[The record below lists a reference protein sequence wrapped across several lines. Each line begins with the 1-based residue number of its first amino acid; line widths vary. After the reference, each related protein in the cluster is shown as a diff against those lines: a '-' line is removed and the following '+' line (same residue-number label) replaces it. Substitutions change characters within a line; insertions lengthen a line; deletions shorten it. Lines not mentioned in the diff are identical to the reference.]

1 MKTSKLLSLT
11 AVLTVLSVIATAAL
25 GSPNDR
31 NAAQS
36 DEGYA
41 YVFVTGSR
49 IPQKV
54 KIKSVGTTTV
64 SALRV
69 YKRREIDQTGRF
81 TTAGVLAT
89 DPSLQVVAGS
99 PGGTR

>member
-1 MKTSKLLSLT
+1 MKTSKLLKTGALLT
-11 AVLTVLSVIATAAL
+11 ILIVAASGVLA
-25 GSPNDR
+25 SPNDQ
-31 NAAQS
+31 NAAGS

-54 KIKSVGTTTV
+54 KIRSVGTTTV

-89 DPSLQVVAGS
+89 DPSLRVMSGM
-99 PGGTR
+99 PGGTH